1 MTTGNRY
8 EATGNRYEATG
19 NRYEATGNR
28 YEATGNSKK
37 VKVIGFALCAMLFA
51 LCSSADAQQ
60 PTKVPRIGFVSGG
73 NANSPPP
80 LIEAFRQGLRDLG
93 YIEGKNILIEYRYSE
108 GKDDRLPSVV
118 AELMQL
124 KVDVLVSPLQRGIR
138 AAQQATRTI
147 PIVMMI
153 TGDPVA
159 FGFVDSLARPG
170 GNVTGVTR
178 MTVELSGKRLELL
191 KEIVPTIS
199 RVGNLFDA
207 DSTTAAIRLKEYET
221 VARALKITIQL
232 MEVRGPS
239 PDLENVFREG
249 AKGRV
254 TALIASRDPLLIRY
268 SKQIA
273 DLAIKNR
280 LPLMSEGSDFVH
292 AGALVSY
299 SANDA
304 ENFKRAAYYVD
315 RILKGTKP
323 ADLPVEQPAKFEFVI
338 NLKTAKALN
347 LTIPQSVLFR
357 ADKVIK

>member
-1 MTTGNRY
+1 MTEKILIWLLVTGLLMP
-8 EATGNRYEATG
+8 
-19 NRYEATGNR
+19 
-28 YEATGNSKK
+28 
-37 VKVIGFALCAMLFA
+37 VFL
-51 LCSSADAQQ
+51 ADAQQ

-80 LIEAFRQGLRDLG
+80 AIEAFRQGLRDLG

-108 GKDDRLPSVV
+108 GKDDRLPRVV
-118 AELMQL
+118 AELIQL

-153 TGDPVA
+153 TGDSVA

-170 GNVTGVTR
+170 GNVTVTR

-191 KEIVPTIS
+191 KKIVPMIS

-207 DSTTAAIRLKEYET
+207 DSSTAAIRLKEYET
-221 VARALKITIQL
+221 VARALKITIQS

-239 PDLENVFREG
+239 PDLEDVFREG
-249 AKGRV
+249 TKGRV
-254 TALIASRDPLLIRY
+254 TALISSRDPLLIRY
-268 SKQIA
+268 SNQIV
-273 DLAIKNR
+273 DLAIRNR
-280 LPLMSEGSDFVH
+280 LPLMFEGSDYVD
-292 AGALVSY
+292 AGGLASY

-304 ENFKRAAYYVD
+304 ENFRRAATYVD
-315 RILKGTKP
+315 KILKGTKP
-323 ADLPVEQPAKFEFVI
+323 ADLPVEQPTKFELVI
-338 NLKTAKALN
+338 NLKTAKQIG
-347 LTIPQSVLFR
+347 LTIPPNVLAR

>member
-1 MTTGNRY
+1 MKIGNRQD
-8 EATGNRYEATG
+8 ATVNG
-19 NRYEATGNR
+19 
-28 YEATGNSKK
+28 KK
-37 VKVIGFALCAMLFA
+37 AELFGFALCALLFA
-51 LCSSADAQQ
+51 LSLPVQAQQ
-60 PTKVPRIGFVSGG
+60 PKRIPRIGFVSGIG
-73 NANSPPP
+73 DPKTPGYHV
-80 LIEAFRQGLRDLG
+80 EAFRQGLRDLG
-93 YIEGKNILIEYRYSE
+93 YTEGKNILVEYRYVE
-108 GKDDRLPSVV
+108 GKLDRYPSLL
-118 AELMQL
+118 AELVQL

-138 AAQQATRTI
+138 AAQRATRTI
-147 PIVMMI
+147 PIVMMT

-207 DSTTAAIRLKEYET
+207 GSTTAAIRVKEYET
-221 VARALKITIQL
+221 AARALKITIQL
-232 MEVRGPS
+232 LEVRGPS

-254 TALIASRDPLLIRY
+254 TALIASRDPLLIRH
-268 SKQIA
+268 SKQIV

-280 LPLMSEGSDFVH
+280 LPSMFEGSDFVE
-292 AGALVSY
+292 AGGLVSY
-299 SANDA
+299 AANDT
-304 ENFKRAAYYVD
+304 ESFKRAAVYVD
-315 RILKGTKP
+315 NILKGAKP
-323 ADLPVEQPAKFEFVI
+323 ADLPVEQPTKFEFII